1 MTARPKHFLL
11 WAATGLVWLGA
22 VVGGPTLIVLPFVLP
37 QLKGPWSTP
46 SGVDL
51 LLVIAF
57 SALWLA
63 ALIWIGLVHR
73 GKARLAHFVVA
84 GVITGAMFL
93 PGLLAPP
100 QTNSIA
106 ELYRVL

>member
-1 MTARPKHFLL
+1 MTARPKQILL
-11 WAATGLVWLGA
+11 WAATGLIWLGA
-22 VVGGPTLIVLPFVLP
+22 FVGGPTLIALPFVLP
-37 QLKGPWSTP
+37 LLKGPWLTP
-46 SGVDL
+46 SGIDL
-51 LLVIAF
+51 LLLIAF

-93 PGLLAPP
+93 PGLFARP
-100 QTNSIA
+100 QTNPTA